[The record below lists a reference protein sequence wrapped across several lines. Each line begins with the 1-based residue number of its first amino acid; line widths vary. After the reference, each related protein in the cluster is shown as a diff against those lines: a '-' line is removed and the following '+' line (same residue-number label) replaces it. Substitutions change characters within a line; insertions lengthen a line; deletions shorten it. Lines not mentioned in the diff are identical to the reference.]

1 MESVKAG
8 GFGLVEPLT
17 SEDPREVAGYQL
29 RGRLGAG
36 GMGRVYLAFTRGG
49 RAVAIKVVRA
59 EYGDEEEFRDRF
71 RREVVA
77 AQQVHGMYAA
87 QVLDADP
94 DARPPWLATA
104 YVPGLSLQQAVTDYG
119 PLPPDSVFLLLA
131 GIAEAL
137 QAIHAVGIVHRD
149 LKPSNVI
156 LAADGPRVIDFG
168 IARAVAAPSLT
179 RGGLQIGSPRFMA
192 PEQARGQLVTPA
204 VDVFALGSM
213 TTFAIAGRPP
223 FGGGSAV
230 AVLYRVLNEA
240 PDLGGCPADLR
251 PLIERCL
258 AKDPA
263 QRPQPAEIID
273 TCQARMTDGA
283 LAFDGSWLPPAVSA
297 VAAAPLASLVPGRR
311 RELYD
316 LNGTDPSRPA
326 DRSGAGALGEDTY
339 PSVVRDPPERP
350 VVVVAA
356 AADAAGPADAGVP
369 ADAAAPAGGAGQGAG
384 GPEAPRRTIIR
395 RSATVFGLV
404 AAVAAGVVLLP
415 GATNLGT
422 GHHHPHAAG
431 ARASPAATARS
442 TPAASPATPHPS
454 PPGAGAAPGSSAPA
468 TPPAAASPPAAPA
481 PTGQAAFGG
490 TWSGPVSQPGWTV
503 ASWPVTLVI
512 PAAGRQ
518 GSYSAPTLGC
528 SGTLSVQ
535 SYSGTAMSAMAK
547 TTSAVNPGCVSK
559 ARLTLDLSG
568 PAGMSMTWVP
578 VGKAHKEPGTAAL
591 AKG

>member
-1 MESVKAG
+1 VA
-8 GFGLVEPLT
+8 FDLVEPLT

-77 AQQVHGMYAA
+77 AQRVHGMYAA

-104 YVPGLSLQQAVTDYG
+104 YVPGLSLQQAVADYG

-179 RGGLQIGSPRFMA
+179 RGAFRIGSPRFMA
-192 PEQARGQLVTPA
+192 PEQARGQPVTPA
-204 VDVFALGSM
+204 VDVFALGSLA
-213 TTFAIAGRPP
+213 TFAIAGRPP
-223 FGGGSAV
+223 FGVGGAV

-240 PDLGGCPADLR
+240 PDLSGCPADLR

-263 QRPQPAEIID
+263 QRPRPAEIID
-273 TCQARMTDGA
+273 TCQARMADGA

-297 VAAAPLASLVPGRR
+297 VAAAPLASLVPVRR
-311 RELYD
+311 RELDD
-316 LNGTDPSRPA
+316 LNGTEPSFPA
-326 DRSGAGALGEDTY
+326 GHSGAGALGEDTY

-356 AADAAGPADAGVP
+356 AAGSADT
-369 ADAAAPAGGAGQGAG
+369 GGAGQGAG
-384 GPEAPRRTIIR
+384 GPEGPRRTIIR

-404 AAVAAGVVLLP
+404 AAAAVGVVLLP
-415 GATNLGT
+415 GGTNLGT
-422 GHHHPHAAG
+422 GHHHPPAAG

-442 TPAASPATPHPS
+442 TPAASPTAPHPS
-454 PPGAGAAPGSSAPA
+454 PSGAGAAPGPSAPA
-468 TPPAAASPPAAPA
+468 TPPAAARPPAAPA

-490 TWSGPVSQPGWTV
+490 TWSGAVSQPGWIVT
-503 ASWPVTLVI
+503 SWAVTLVI
-512 PAAGRQ
+512 PAAGRL
-518 GSYSAPTLGC
+518 GSYSAPSLGC

-535 SYSGTAMSAMAK
+535 SYTGTAMSAMVN
-547 TTSAVNPGCVSK
+547 TTSAVNSGCVSK

-568 PAGMSMTWVP
+568 PAEMSMTWVP

-591 AKG
+591 TKG